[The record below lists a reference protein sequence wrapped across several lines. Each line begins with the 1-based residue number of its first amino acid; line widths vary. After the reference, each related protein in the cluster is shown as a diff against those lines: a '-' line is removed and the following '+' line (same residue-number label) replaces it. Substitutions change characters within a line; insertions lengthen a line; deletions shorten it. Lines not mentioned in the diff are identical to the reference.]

1 MHARFSSL
9 EVFAIGLGLV
19 TAIGFGFVNM
29 LTRAT
34 GAGSTVAFFALALL
48 GVAGLVMGGGWALS
62 VVRRLTAPESP
73 KRA

>member
-34 GAGSTVAFFALALL
+34 GAGSLAWRAWSW
-48 GVAGLVMGGGWALS
+48 GVAGRCRSCVG
-62 VVRRLTAPESP
+62 
-73 KRA
+73 